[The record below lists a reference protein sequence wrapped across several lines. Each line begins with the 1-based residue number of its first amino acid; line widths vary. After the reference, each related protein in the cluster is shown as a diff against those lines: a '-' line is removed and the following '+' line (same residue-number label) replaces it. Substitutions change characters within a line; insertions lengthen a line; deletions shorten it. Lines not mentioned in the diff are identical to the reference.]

1 MNTPKIAL
9 AALACLLAYGVSPV
23 RADVKSLEVVDVQ
36 APKIEDAYV
45 LEADLPRYPESMLLS
60 GKQGRTLL
68 KLRVMETGEVSSI
81 RVVASTS
88 KAFSEA
94 AVRSVKHWYFEPG
107 KREGVPIAQTV
118 MVPVEFIIED
128 LAGRSLASL

>member
-9 AALACLLAYGVSPV
+9 AALVCSLACGGSAALAETAALNAPMLTSPKV
-23 RADVKSLEVVDVQ
+23 
-36 APKIEDAYV
+36 EDAYV
-45 LEADLPRYPESMLLS
+45 LESVAPKYPESMLLR

-68 KLRVMETGEVSSI
+68 KLRVSEHGEVSGI
-81 RVVASTS
+81 QVVASTS
-88 KAFSEA
+88 DAFSEA
-94 AVRSVKHWYFEPG
+94 AVRSVKNWFFEPG

-128 LAGRSLASL
+128 LPGRALASL